1 MKLINCS
8 ISWFK
13 LTLILVAVSSKPVTA
28 QEINSFEKRSL
39 ESIDNI
45 LNKSNYQRKS
55 KNKFSVSA
63 KDLLAHPR
71 QFRRAYAQIVV
82 FDDLPA
88 SLAARAEHPQRTVSQ
103 NNLTR
108 VTGVEINQTESGL
121 ELVLETVAGS
131 ERLVPLILPEDN
143 DLVIDILDAT
153 LAFSIRDGV
162 TELNP
167 APGITQVAVS
177 QGDDNS
183 IQIRIT
189 GTDRTPSAEIVTGRE
204 DLVLSIVPEETTTEQ
219 QSDEQIDIIA
229 TGEGENED
237 NYFVPEA
244 STVTRTDTPILDSSQ
259 SIQIIPQQV
268 LEDQQVTRLDEA
280 LRNVSGV
287 TFGGTNLGRS
297 LEFSIRGFDAAPIIR
312 NGFRQFGGDVV
323 PETANLERIEVLKGP
338 ASVLFG
344 EIEPGGLINL
354 VTKKPTAE
362 PFYQVEAQFGNRNFI
377 SPSIDFSDALT
388 EDGKVRYRLNALYR
402 SSDDIQDV
410 DENIER
416 FFISPV
422 VTWEIGENTD
432 LNFELEY
439 LNEDRPPSFGVPA
452 IGDEIADIPFD
463 QITNEPDDFGE
474 EEFLSVGYDLEHR
487 FSENWKLRNGF
498 RFTEQTA
505 SIDVAFP
512 FEIDEET
519 GTAFR
524 FFASQPQDGE
534 SYSLQTSTEGEF
546 ATGKLDHQVLF
557 GLDLNL
563 AEDNFNK
570 QTRLD
575 LETPLELDL
584 FNPIYGQ
591 TPRPDFDTLPFIEDR
606 AIETRRLGIFAQD
619 RIAFGDKFFLLAGLR
634 YDTVEQILTDNLEQT
649 EVSETYD
656 SVVPRVGVV
665 YKPIQPVSLYAS
677 YSQSFTPNDEDTTSD
692 GQLLEPEEGEGFEF
706 GVKSEF
712 LKGKLFTTL
721 AYFNIDKQN
730 VATEDP
736 DDGFSSVTTG
746 EQSSQG
752 IELDI
757 VGEILSGWNII
768 ASYAYIDAEVSE
780 DDFIEVGNRLFNAPE
795 NSASLWTTYQLQR
808 GNLQGLGFGLG
819 FNFVGER
826 EGDLENSYKLDSYFI
841 TNAAVFYDRDKWRVG
856 LNLKN
861 IFDVD
866 YIAGAS
872 EPRERGNDRGEPF
885 TVLGSISYEF

>member
-1 MKLINCS
+1 MLQ
-8 ISWFK
+8 
-13 LTLILVAVSSKPVTA
+13 V
-28 QEINSFEKRSL
+28 
-39 ESIDNI
+39 
-45 LNKSNYQRKS
+45 KSNFILLFILGLFIGSRSAVAETNSHRAIARSKS
-55 KNKFSVSA
+55 QAN
-63 KDLLAHPR
+63 LLV
-71 QFRRAYAQIVV
+71 QDTNTKVTNIE
-82 FDDLPA
+82 L
-88 SLAARAEHPQRTVSQ
+88 
-103 NNLTR
+103 NNTA
-108 VTGVEINQTESGL
+108 SGL
-121 ELVLETVAGS
+121 QLIIETADGQ
-131 ERLVPLILPEDN
+131 RLVPLILPEGN
-143 DLVIDILDAT
+143 DLIIDLTDANLDLAT
-153 LAFSIRDGV
+153 GNSFREID
-162 TELNP
+162 P
-167 APGITQVAVS
+167 APGITMITAAEI
-177 QGDDNS
+177 DDNN
-183 IQIRIT
+183 IRIT
-189 GTDRTPSAEIVTGRE
+189 ITGEDNTPSAEVIPGNQ
-204 DLVLSIVPEETTTEQ
+204 DLVLSITPEVNTAQTEP
-219 QSDEQIDIIA
+219 DGEIEVIA
-229 TGEGENED
+229 TGEGED
-237 NYFVPEA
+237 SDYVVTEA
-244 STVTRTDTPILDSSQ
+244 TSATRTDTPILDTPQ
-259 SIQIIPQQV
+259 SVQVIPQQV
-268 LEDQQVTRLDEA
+268 LEDQQVIRLDEA

-287 TFGGTNLGRS
+287 TFGGSNLGRS

-377 SPSIDFSDALT
+377 SPSIDFSAPLT

-422 VTWEIGENTD
+422 VTWEIGKNTD
-432 LNFELEY
+432 LTFELEY

-487 FSENWKLRNGF
+487 FNENWKLRNAF

-505 SIDVAFP
+505 LIDVAFP

-546 ATGKLDHQVLF
+546 ATGKINHELLF

-619 RIAFGDKFFLLAGLR
+619 RIAFGEKFFLLGGLR

-649 EVSETYD
+649 EVSETYN
-656 SVVPRVGVV
+656 SVVPRVGIV
-665 YKPIQPVSLYAS
+665 YKPTKSVSLYAS

-692 GQLLEPEEGEGFEF
+692 GQFLEPEEGEGFEF

-730 VATEDP
+730 VATENP

-752 IELDI
+752 IELDV

-768 ASYAYIDAEVSE
+768 ASYAYIDAEVTE
-780 DDFIEVGNRLFNAPE
+780 DEVIEVGNRLFNAPE
-795 NSASLWTTYQLQR
+795 NSASLWTTYQLQQ
-808 GNLQGLGFGLG
+808 GNLQGLGFGMG

-826 EGDLENSYKLDSYFI
+826 EGDLENSYQLDSYFI
-841 TNAAVFYDRDKWRVG
+841 TNAAVFYERDKWRAG
-856 LNLKN
+856 LNFKN
-861 IFDVD
+861 LFDVD

>member
-1 MKLINCS
+1 MLQ
-8 ISWFK
+8 
-13 LTLILVAVSSKPVTA
+13 V
-28 QEINSFEKRSL
+28 
-39 ESIDNI
+39 
-45 LNKSNYQRKS
+45 KSNFILLFILGLFIGSRSAVAETNSHRAIARSKS
-55 KNKFSVSA
+55 QAN
-63 KDLLAHPR
+63 LLV
-71 QFRRAYAQIVV
+71 QDTNTKVTNIE
-82 FDDLPA
+82 L
-88 SLAARAEHPQRTVSQ
+88 
-103 NNLTR
+103 NNTA
-108 VTGVEINQTESGL
+108 SGL
-121 ELVLETVAGS
+121 QLIIETADGQ
-131 ERLVPLILPEDN
+131 RLVPLILPEGN
-143 DLVIDILDAT
+143 DLIIDLTDANLDLAT
-153 LAFSIRDGV
+153 GNSFREID
-162 TELNP
+162 P
-167 APGITQVAVS
+167 APGITMITAAEI
-177 QGDDNS
+177 DDNN
-183 IQIRIT
+183 IRIT
-189 GTDRTPSAEIVTGRE
+189 ITGEDNTPSAEVIPGNQ
-204 DLVLSIVPEETTTEQ
+204 DLVLSITPEVNTAQTEP
-219 QSDEQIDIIA
+219 DGEIEVIA
-229 TGEGENED
+229 TGEGED
-237 NYFVPEA
+237 SDYVVTEA
-244 STVTRTDTPILDSSQ
+244 TSATRTDTPILDTPQ
-259 SIQIIPQQV
+259 SVQVIPQQV
-268 LEDQQVTRLDEA
+268 LEDQQVIRLDEA

-287 TFGGTNLGRS
+287 TFGGSNLGRS

-377 SPSIDFSDALT
+377 SPSIDFSAPLT

-422 VTWEIGENTD
+422 VTWEIGKNTD
-432 LNFELEY
+432 LTFELEY

-487 FSENWKLRNGF
+487 FNENWKLRNAF

-519 GTAFR
+519 GMAFR

-546 ATGKLDHQVLF
+546 ATGKINHELLF

-619 RIAFGDKFFLLAGLR
+619 RIAFGEKFFLLGGLR

-649 EVSETYD
+649 EVSETYN
-656 SVVPRVGVV
+656 SVVPRVGIV
-665 YKPIQPVSLYAS
+665 YKPTKPVSLYAS

-692 GQLLEPEEGEGFEF
+692 GQFLEPEEGEGFEF

-730 VATEDP
+730 VATENP

-752 IELDI
+752 IELD
-757 VGEILSGWNII
+757 VAGEIMSGWNII
-768 ASYAYIDAEVSE
+768 ASYAYIDSEVSE
-780 DDFIEVGNRLFNAPE
+780 DEVIEVGNRLFNAPE
-795 NSASLWTTYQLQR
+795 NSASLWTTYQLQQ
-808 GNLQGLGFGLG
+808 GNLQGLGFGMG
-819 FNFVGER
+819 FNFIGER
-826 EGDLENSYKLDSYFI
+826 EGDLENSYQLDSYFI
-841 TNAAVFYDRDKWRVG
+841 TNAAVFYERDKWRAG
-856 LNLKN
+856 LNFKN
-861 IFDVD
+861 LFDVD

>member
-1 MKLINCS
+1 ML
-8 ISWFK
+8 F
-13 LTLILVAVSSKPVTA
+13 ILGLLVGSRSAVAETDPYRAIAIPNSQANLLVQANNIRITNIRLNNTA
-28 QEINSFEKRSL
+28 
-39 ESIDNI
+39 
-45 LNKSNYQRKS
+45 
-55 KNKFSVSA
+55 
-63 KDLLAHPR
+63 
-71 QFRRAYAQIVV
+71 
-82 FDDLPA
+82 
-88 SLAARAEHPQRTVSQ
+88 
-103 NNLTR
+103 
-108 VTGVEINQTESGL
+108 SGL
-121 ELVLETVAGS
+121 QLIVQTADGQ
-131 ERLVPLILPEDN
+131 RLVPLILPEGN
-143 DLVIDILDAT
+143 DLVIDLTDANLD
-153 LAFSIRDGV
+153 LV
-162 TELNP
+162 TGNSFREINP
-167 APGITQVAVS
+167 APGIRAITAAEI
-177 QGDDNS
+177 DDNN
-183 IQIRIT
+183 IRIT
-189 GTDRTPSAEIVTGRE
+189 IAGEDNTPSVEVVPGDR
-204 DLVLSIVPEETTTEQ
+204 DLVLSVTPEASTAQTEP
-219 QSDEQIDIIA
+219 DGEIEVIA
-229 TGEGENED
+229 TGEGED
-237 NYFVPEA
+237 NDYVVPEA
-244 STVTRTDTPILDSSQ
+244 TSATRTDTPIIDTPQ
-259 SIQIIPQQV
+259 SVQVIPQQV

-287 TFGGTNLGRS
+287 TFGGSNLGRS
-297 LEFSIRGFDAAPIIR
+297 LEFSIRGFDEAPIIR

-463 QITNEPDDFGE
+463 QITNEPNDFGE

-487 FSENWKLRNGF
+487 FSKNWKLRNAF

-557 GLDLNL
+557 GIDLNL

-591 TPRPDFDTLPFIEDR
+591 TPRPDSDTLPFIEDR

-619 RIAFGDKFFLLAGLR
+619 RIAFGKKFFLLAGLR

-649 EVSETYD
+649 EVSETYN

-665 YKPIQPVSLYAS
+665 YKPTKPISLYAS
-677 YSQSFTPNDEDTTSD
+677 YSQSFTPNDEDTTSE

-757 VGEILSGWNII
+757 AGEIMSGWNVI
-768 ASYAYIDAEVSE
+768 ASYAYIDSEVSE
-780 DDFIEVGNRLFNAPE
+780 DDVIEVGNRLFNAPE
-795 NSASLWTTYQLQR
+795 NSASLWTTYQLQQ

-826 EGDLENSYKLDSYFI
+826 EGDLENSYILDSYFL
-841 TNAAVFYDRDKWRVG
+841 TNAAVFYNRDKWRVG
-856 LNLKN
+856 LNFKN
-861 IFDVD
+861 LFDVD

>member
-1 MKLINCS
+1 MKLHFI
-8 ISWFK
+8 
-13 LTLILVAVSSKPVTA
+13 LLLI
-28 QEINSFEKRSL
+28 FG
-39 ESIDNI
+39 
-45 LNKSNYQRKS
+45 
-55 KNKFSVSA
+55 
-63 KDLLAHPR
+63 LLAGLQPAAAESR
-71 QFRRAYAQIVV
+71 EEKKRC
-82 FDDLPA
+82 DPA
-88 SLAARAEHPQRTVSQ
+88 SPSGARQRRFCSPHVRASRQRSPDSQ
-103 NNLTR
+103 LLVQNQIRVIDIQLNN
-108 VTGVEINQTESGL
+108 TEDGL
-121 ELVLETVAGS
+121 QLIIETADGQK
-131 ERLVPLILPEDN
+131 LVPLILPEGNNLAIALTDAEL
-143 DLVIDILDAT
+143 DLAT
-153 LAFSIRDGV
+153 GSSFQQA
-162 TELNP
+162 NP
-167 APGITQVAVS
+167 APGITEITAV
-177 QGDDNS
+177 QQNND
-183 IQIRIT
+183 IQIVIT
-189 GTDRTPSAEIVTGRE
+189 GEQNAPSASIVPNRR
-204 DLVLSIVPEETTTEQ
+204 DLVLSLNPLGDTAPTET
-219 QSDEQIDIIA
+219 DESIDVIA
-229 TGEGENED
+229 TGEGED
-237 NYFVPEA
+237 SDYVVREA
-244 STVTRTDTPILDSSQ
+244 TSATRTDTPILDTPQ
-259 SIQIIPQQV
+259 SIQVIPQQL

-297 LEFSIRGFDAAPIIR
+297 LEFNIRGFDNAPIIR
-312 NGFRQFGGDVV
+312 NGFRQFGGDIV
-323 PETANLERIEVLKGP
+323 PETANLEKIEVLKGP

-362 PFYQVEAQFGNRNFI
+362 PFYQVEAQFGNRNFV
-377 SPSIDFSDALT
+377 SPSIDFSAPLT

-422 VTWEIGENTD
+422 VTWEVGKNTD
-432 LNFELEY
+432 LTLELEY
-439 LNEDRPPSFGVPA
+439 FNEDRPPSFGVPA

-474 EEFLSVGYDLEHR
+474 EEFLSVGYNLEHR
-487 FSENWKLRNGF
+487 FSENWKLRNAF
-498 RFTEQTA
+498 RFTEQSA
-505 SIDVAFP
+505 SLEIAFP

-519 GTAFR
+519 GTVFR
-524 FFASQPQDGE
+524 FFGSQPQDGE
-534 SYSLQTSTEGEF
+534 SYSLQTSTEGKF
-546 ATGKLDHQVLF
+546 ATGKIDHELLF

-591 TPRPDFDTLPFIEDR
+591 TPRPDSDTLPFIENR

-619 RIAFGDKFFLLAGLR
+619 RVAFGEKFFLLAGLR
-634 YDTVEQILTDNLEQT
+634 YDTVEQILTDDLVQT
-649 EVSETYD
+649 EISETYN

-665 YKPIQPVSLYAS
+665 YKPIEPVSLYAS
-677 YSQSFTPNDEDTTSD
+677 YSQSFTPSDETTSE
-692 GQLLEPEEGEGFEF
+692 GELLEPEEGEGFEF

-712 LKGKLFTTL
+712 LKGKLFATL

-730 VATEDP
+730 VAAEDP
-736 DDGFSSVTTG
+736 ENGLSSVTTG

-752 IELDI
+752 IELD
-757 VGEILSGWNII
+757 VAGEIMSGWNII
-768 ASYAYIDAEVSE
+768 ASYAYIDGSVTE
-780 DDFIEVGNRLFNAPE
+780 DDFIEIGNRLNNAPE

-826 EGDLENSYKLDSYFI
+826 EGDLKNSFTLDSYFL
-841 TNAAVFYDRDKWRVG
+841 TNAALFYDRNRWRLG
-856 LNLKN
+856 LNFKN
-861 IFDVD
+861 LFDVD

>member
-1 MKLINCS
+1 MLQIESTRRLERTKRLRPLSLSNFILLF
-8 ISWFK
+8 ISS
-13 LTLILVAVSSKPVTA
+13 LLVGSQGAVAQSKFTGDR
-28 QEINSFEKRSL
+28 QEIN
-39 ESIDNI
+39 
-45 LNKSNYQRKS
+45 Q
-55 KNKFSVSA
+55 A
-63 KDLLAHPR
+63 DLLVQDTNVKVTNIR
-71 QFRRAYAQIVV
+71 
-82 FDDLPA
+82 LNN
-88 SLAARAEHPQRTVSQ
+88 TVRGLQ
-103 NNLTR
+103 L
-108 VTGVEINQTESGL
+108 IIQTADGQK
-121 ELVLETVAGS
+121 
-131 ERLVPLILPEDN
+131 LVPLILSEGN
-143 DLVIDILDAT
+143 NLVIDLTNADLDLAT
-153 LAFSIRDGV
+153 GDNFRESDPIAGIASITATQSDRD
-162 TELNP
+162 
-167 APGITQVAVS
+167 
-177 QGDDNS
+177 
-183 IQIRIT
+183 IRIIIK
-189 GTDRTPSAEIVTGRE
+189 GEDNTPSAEVVSGGQ
-204 DLVLSIVPEETTTEQ
+204 DLVLSIISQANTAQTEPDEEIEV
-219 QSDEQIDIIA
+219 IA
-229 TGEGENED
+229 TGEGNESD
-237 NYFVPEA
+237 YFVPEA
-244 STVTRTDTPILDSSQ
+244 TTATRTDTPILDSSQ
-259 SIQIIPQQV
+259 SIQVIPQQV
-268 LEDQQVTRLDEA
+268 LEDQQVIRLDEA

-297 LEFSIRGFDAAPIIR
+297 LEFSIRGFDEAPIIR
-312 NGFRQFGGDVV
+312 NGFRQFGGDIV
-323 PETANLERIEVLKGP
+323 PETANLERIEVLKGS

-362 PFYQVEAQFGNRNFI
+362 PFYNIEAQFGNRNFI
-377 SPSIDFSDALT
+377 SPGIDFSAPLT

-422 VTWEIGENTD
+422 VTWQIGENTD

-452 IGDEIADIPFD
+452 IGDKIADIPFD

-474 EEFLSVGYDLEHR
+474 EEFLSVGYNLEHR
-487 FSENWKLRNGF
+487 FNQNWKLRNAF
-498 RFTEQTA
+498 RFTEQDA
-505 SIDVAFP
+505 LLEVAFP
-512 FEIDEET
+512 AEIDEET
-519 GTAFR
+519 GTVFR
-524 FFASQPQDGE
+524 FFAVQPQDGE
-534 SYSLQTSTEGEF
+534 SYSLQTSAEGEF
-546 ATGKLDHQVLF
+546 ATGKIDHQVLF
-557 GLDLNL
+557 GIDLNL

-575 LETPLELDL
+575 FETPLELDL
-584 FNPIYGQ
+584 FNPIYET
-591 TPRPDFDTLPFIEDR
+591 TPRPDSDTIPFIEDR
-606 AIETRRLGIFAQD
+606 AIETRRLGIFARD
-619 RIAFGDKFFLLAGLR
+619 RIAFGEKFFILAGLR
-634 YDTVEQILTDNLEQT
+634 YDTVEQILTDNLAQT
-649 EVSETYD
+649 EVSETYN

-665 YKPIQPVSLYAS
+665 YKPIEPVSLYAS
-677 YSQSFTPNDEDTTSD
+677 YSQSFTPNDEDTTSE

-736 DDGFSSVTTG
+736 DDGFSSVVTG

-757 VGEILSGWNII
+757 AGKIMSGWNII
-768 ASYAYIDAEVSE
+768 ASYAYIDAEVTE
-780 DDFIEVGNRLFNAPE
+780 DNFIEVGNRLFNAPE
-795 NSASLWTTYQLQR
+795 NSASLWTTYQLQQ

-826 EGDLENSYKLDSYFI
+826 EGDLENSYTLDSYFL
-841 TNAAVFYDRDKWRVG
+841 TNAAVFYDRHKWRLG
-856 LNLKN
+856 LNFKN